1 MIHYLMKRKDN
12 WCWANFNRVG
22 CARIRNTAIGTL
34 LVNISSGLELD
45 DCVTAYER
53 IMAPENYQRPKSIVT
68 KRMIEE
74 AQKKVQELGLMD
86 SLPRRHA
93 ALEDITVNNVI
104 FANRDAKKVMAGNI
118 FEELAADTKVN
129 PKKFDK
135 LTEISIDDFIANVVP
150 TVTNIEVLMESR
162 LSNNLVTLT
171 APVNKD
177 AKNLFK
183 WPK

>member
-1 MIHYLMKRKDN
+1 M
-12 WCWANFNRVG
+12 
-22 CARIRNTAIGTL
+22 
-34 LVNISSGLELD
+34 D

-104 FANRDAKKVMAGNI
+104 FANRDCQEGNGRKHI
-118 FEELAADTKVN
+118 RGTGRRTL
-129 PKKFDK
+129 K
-135 LTEISIDDFIANVVP
+135 LILRS
-150 TVTNIEVLMESR
+150 
-162 LSNNLVTLT
+162 LT
-171 APVNKD
+171 S
-177 AKNLFK
+177 
-183 WPK
+183 

>member
-68 KRMIEE
+68 K
-74 AQKKVQELGLMD
+74 
-86 SLPRRHA
+86 
-93 ALEDITVNNVI
+93 
-104 FANRDAKKVMAGNI
+104 
-118 FEELAADTKVN
+118 
-129 PKKFDK
+129 
-135 LTEISIDDFIANVVP
+135 
-150 TVTNIEVLMESR
+150 
-162 LSNNLVTLT
+162 
-171 APVNKD
+171 
-177 AKNLFK
+177 KND
-183 WPK
+183 